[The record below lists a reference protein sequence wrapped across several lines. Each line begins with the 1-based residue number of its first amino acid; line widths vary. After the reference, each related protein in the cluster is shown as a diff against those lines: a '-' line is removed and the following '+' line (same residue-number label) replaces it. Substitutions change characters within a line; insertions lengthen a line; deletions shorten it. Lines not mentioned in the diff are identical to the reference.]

1 MGRKLQKTNKI
12 LTTMHVIIIYVYGKI
27 EIVCWVLE
35 KDLSENVPALSIY
48 ICIIKRRKLIFV
60 CFSDIPRRAEGNLVG
75 YINNVDLPD
84 ATLSATI
91 TSTDR
96 GITIVDATLHNVPSS
111 IGKKASLKIQL
122 FLKRKFD
129 IIWFKYIH
137 TRF

>member
-1 MGRKLQKTNKI
+1 MEKLKLYVGFWRKIYQKMCQ
-12 LTTMHVIIIYVYGKI
+12 LFPH
-27 EIVCWVLE
+27 
-35 KDLSENVPALSIY
+35 IY

-91 TSTDR
+91 TSTER